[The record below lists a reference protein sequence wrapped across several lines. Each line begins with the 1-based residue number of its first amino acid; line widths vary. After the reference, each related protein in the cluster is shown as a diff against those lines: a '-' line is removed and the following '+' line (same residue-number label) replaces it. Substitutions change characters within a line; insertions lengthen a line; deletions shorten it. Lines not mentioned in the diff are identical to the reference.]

1 MDDSVRSL
9 IRFVSRG
16 FYSIPYVLILDAV
29 LRHSVLSEDDLIH
42 LIGIKRKELRSLC
55 NRLVEDRLLV
65 RHVQREDNGQQKYIT
80 RTYFYIHI
88 TEAIDS
94 IKWKV
99 HTLVNSLKEEMS
111 NYGNPQ
117 GYMCPRCG
125 KKISQLDAISLLS
138 EDKTEFVCDVCSGV
152 LIEDDSSQ
160 QAIAKQ
166 EKLEDLM
173 SQIDPIIKYLKIID
187 EIQYKIQDND
197 FESSLL
203 QAIPAQSASTAQY
216 TLSNRVSSKSRS
228 YAQSLQNATARS
240 QATLHVSIT
249 ANDENYE
256 REQLEKERRRQKLE
270 QNALP
275 SWHTAS
281 TVDKQQSVDYVKD
294 EPEDNEVAVAVAAAA
309 AAAAEEGEGDIQK
322 DTTMTSGIKNED
334 GTPALQ
340 IKSEKGEGKNNTTD
354 ASSVLPTPEPTNG
367 GASSSSFGAG
377 VAGGT
382 ALGISSEAKDRE
394 AQDALAAYYA
404 QLAQQEEEEEDDD
417 DDEEED
423 EDDDDDDDDMEDVD
437 INNDQH
443 VNEQHNNNNN
453 NNSNSNSLED
463 QNHQINHNEQNGQ
476 NEQNEQKKQDAKV
489 KADEDDGDEDDD
501 DDDEDDFDDL
511 I

>member
-16 FYSIPYVLILDAV
+16 FYSTPYVLILDAV
-29 LRHSVLSEDDLIH
+29 LRHSVLSEDDLIY

-65 RHVQREDNGQQKYIT
+65 NHIQREDNGQQKYIT

-99 HTLVNSLKEEMS
+99 HSIVNQLKQEMS
-111 NYGNPQ
+111 SFGNPQ
-117 GYMCPRCG
+117 GYVCPRCG
-125 KKISQLDAISLLS
+125 KKVSQLDAISLLS
-138 EDKTEFVCDVCSGV
+138 EDKTEFICDVCQGV

-160 QAIAKQ
+160 QAILKQ

-173 SQIDPIIKYLKIID
+173 LQIDPIIKYLKIID
-187 EIQYKIQDND
+187 DSQQIQDND

-203 QAIPAQSASTAQY
+203 QAIPAQSATTAQY

-228 YAQSLQNATARS
+228 NAQAMQNAAARS

-275 SWHTAS
+275 SWHSNS
-281 TVDKQQSVDYVKD
+281 TVGNSQNVDYVKD
-294 EPEDNEVAVAVAAAA
+294 EVEDDNGGERGVKEEDNEEGGSGETKVK
-309 AAAAEEGEGDIQK
+309 AEDGHDNGTEAIKQEASGEGN
-322 DTTMTSGIKNED
+322 SGLNDGND
-334 GTPALQ
+334 GT
-340 IKSEKGEGKNNTTD
+340 E
-354 ASSVLPTPEPTNG
+354 ASSVLATPEPT
-367 GASSSSFGAG
+367 SSTTPQQ
-377 VAGGT
+377 T
-382 ALGISSEAKDRE
+382 AFSNNTHADIKDQE
-394 AQDALAAYYA
+394 AQNALAQYYA
-404 QLAQQEEEEEDDD
+404 QLAEQEGDD
-417 DDEEED
+417 
-423 EDDDDDDDDMEDVD
+423 
-437 INNDQH
+437 
-443 VNEQHNNNNN
+443 
-453 NNSNSNSLED
+453 
-463 QNHQINHNEQNGQ
+463 
-476 NEQNEQKKQDAKV
+476 
-489 KADEDDGDEDDD
+489 DDD
-501 DDDEDDFDDL
+501 DDDEDDDDEDDEDEFDDL